1 MKRTAAGALSL
12 RPGRMSALRTIRM
25 ICREPWQ
32 ANTMV
37 MALVRRQAT
46 DLEQLEPEGF
56 DLGEHAV

>member
-1 MKRTAAGALSL
+1 
-12 RPGRMSALRTIRM
+12 MSALRTIRM

-37 MALVRRQAT
+37 MALVRRQAA